1 MPRTERGPRARTRRL
16 MLDTASRLMQAGATP
31 SVSEVAE
38 AAGVSRATAYRYFP
52 SQAAL
57 VQAVVDEGLGPI
69 LTWRST
75 AARSAPPRRRTARH
89 VDAAHRGIRGDIQ
102 GGAEAFA
109 RPVGAAPGR
118 HAWRSSRSS
127 RAATAS
133 TCSRTPSRRCKGRFR
148 AAGFERLAQA
158 LSLVFG
164 VEVLIVLKDI
174 WGLDG
179 GETQSVAQWAASRL
193 SRRHR
198 PRERRDLTG
207 GMSDNAAR
215 LDTIW
220 FDQILWKLEK
230 TRRKCDAKF
239 FVVLA

>member
-1 MPRTERGPRARTRRL
+1 MPRSERGPRARTRRL

-75 AARSAPPRRRTARH
+75 AARSAPPRRRIARY
-89 VDAAHRGIRGDIQ
+89 VDAAHRGLRGDVQ

-118 HAWRSSRSS
+118 HARRSEPQFTRGH
-127 RAATAS
+127 RVDL
-133 TCSRTPSRRCKGRFR
+133 SRTPSRRCKGTLSAR
-148 AAGFERLAQA
+148 GFERLAQA

-179 GETQSVAQWAASRL
+179 GETLSVAQWAARSL
-193 SRRHR
+193 V
-198 PRERRDLTG
+198 E
-207 GMSDNAAR
+207 AA
-215 LDTIW
+215 IA
-220 FDQILWKLEK
+220 QGKGEI
-230 TRRKCDAKF
+230 
-239 FVVLA
+239 